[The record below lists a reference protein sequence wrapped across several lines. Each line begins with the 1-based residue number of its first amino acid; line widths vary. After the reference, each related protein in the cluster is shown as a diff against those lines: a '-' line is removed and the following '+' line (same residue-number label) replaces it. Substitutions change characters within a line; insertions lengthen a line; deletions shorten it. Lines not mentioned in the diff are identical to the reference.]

1 MVHGLAM
8 WTSLRFL
15 LPGFVMA
22 GTLLTTSCDSK
33 QQQAAALARNL
44 YNFDASKALHKDF
57 DAAAALEHLKAQV
70 AFGPRPAGS
79 EALGK
84 CRAYLTG
91 QLQSFGWE
99 VQPQAFKEYT
109 PKGEIEFINL
119 RARLPIKS
127 EASKTWERPYAMLIG
142 SHYDT
147 KLFGSFHFVGAND
160 GASST
165 AVLLEMARLLG
176 KRPDVAQFVELVCF
190 DGEEALIDY
199 TPDASGLPKDG
210 LYGSRHYAKIMRAWP
225 KIQQPLSMFLLDMV
239 GDKDLLVK
247 IPNNS
252 TPILTQLI
260 LASAAELGL
269 NKYFAEGSGPVTDD
283 HVPFLYSGVPS
294 VNIIDLNYAAWHTSS
309 DSLEQVSAESLGIV
323 GRTTLLAME
332 KYLATSASP

>member
-1 MVHGLAM
+1 M

-15 LPGFVMA
+15 LPGFVIA
-22 GTLLTTSCDSK
+22 VTLLTTACDSK

-44 YNFDASKALHKDF
+44 YHFDASKALHKDF

-109 PKGEIEFINL
+109 SKGEIEFINL
-119 RARLPIKS
+119 RARLPMQS

-147 KLFGSFHFVGAND
+147 KLFGAFNFVGAND

-176 KRPDVAQFVELVCF
+176 KRPDAAQFVELVCF

-199 TPDASGLPKDG
+199 TPDASGMPKDG
-210 LYGSRHYAKIMRAWP
+210 LYGSRHYAKLMRSWP
-225 KIQQPLSMFLLDMV
+225 KVQQPLSMFLLDMV

-247 IPNNS
+247 IPSNS
-252 TPILTQLI
+252 TPILSQLI
-260 LASAAELGL
+260 LASAAELDLG
-269 NKYFAEGSGPVTDD
+269 KYFAEGSGGITDD
-283 HVPFLYSGVPS
+283 HVPFLYSGIPS
-294 VNIIDLNYAAWHTSS
+294 VDIIDLNYTAWHTSS
-309 DSLEQVSAESLGIV
+309 DTLDQVSAESLGIV
-323 GRTTLLAME
+323 GRTTLLALE
-332 KYLATSASP
+332 KYLSTSTMP